1 MNKVF
6 VRGLLTGLILQL
18 AIGPVFIFIMN
29 TVFQKGI
36 EEGILAVIAV
46 TIADYIYI
54 ILAIFGVGKL
64 LEKTNIRNMFVIL
77 SSVALVI
84 FGIITIKNGFELNN
98 KDLILENRGISSFI
112 QAFMLTLSSP
122 LTIVFWTSIFASKMD
137 EYNLNKKEIIIFGL
151 ACGLATLLFLG
162 VSVVIFSWIKII
174 VSNRVMQF
182 LNFIV
187 GALLLFYGIIRIK
200 KIKIKETA

>member
-200 KIKIKETA
+200 KIKIKETV

>member
-1 MNKVF
+1 M
-6 VRGLLTGLILQL
+6 
-18 AIGPVFIFIMN
+18 
-29 TVFQKGI
+29 
-36 EEGILAVIAV
+36 EG
-46 TIADYIYI
+46 
-54 ILAIFGVGKL
+54 
-64 LEKTNIRNMFVIL
+64 
-77 SSVALVI
+77 
-84 FGIITIKNGFELNN
+84 IKNGFELNN
-98 KDLILENRGISSFI
+98 RDIILENRGISSFI

-151 ACGLATLLFLG
+151 ACGLATLLLLG

-200 KIKIKETA
+200 KIKIKEIV